1 MLNSFFL
8 SHTQGPTLSTSLQK
22 VVFNGWKAV
31 QPCHHDSATQ
41 NPGLCQ
47 SQKTRAHA
55 WIQLLKVYFYRHLS
69 WYANFKKSF
78 GSSMLRRVG
87 GSSNCPKC
95 ISITQTAVPTSPTWR
110 GPTPITIGDPGT
122 HSTSTLE
129 KADKAWSVAKA
140 KPAPMVTWAWDLFV
154 YTPNLYLSG
163 LKSSHLKKNIQK
175 RRVQS

>member
-95 ISITQTAVPTSPTWR
+95 ISITQTAVPPQQGGTNTHHNWR
-110 GPTPITIGDPGT
+110 PRNPLNFDLGKSRQG
-122 HSTSTLE
+122 LE
-129 KADKAWSVAKA
+129 CC
-140 KPAPMVTWAWDLFV
+140 
-154 YTPNLYLSG
+154 
-163 LKSSHLKKNIQK
+163 
-175 RRVQS
+175 